1 MSEEVVVPEVKE
13 VKENQLVV
21 AVRESGLDQTKA
33 QVLLDKFTDY
43 FDIASKWENTAKGLV
58 ITSVEQKT
66 EMKMAREGRLFLK
79 GKRTDIERT
88 RKQLKESSLRE
99 GQTIDA
105 IAKILTNL
113 IIPIEEDL
121 EQKEKFAEI
130 QEAKRRA
137 ELKAAREIE
146 LEPFTE
152 FVPLGLDFGAM
163 DDANYQVVLNGA
175 KLQRQ
180 AKLET
185 EAKAAAE
192 AAEREKIG
200 QLHCTRLLI
209 VRPLWQFLSEP
220 ESQSNFGE
228 LSESDFNA
236 FIDRLKTAKKEYDDK
251 QVAIQAENERL
262 RKEQEEKNR
271 IIAEERAKA
280 EAERKAAEEKAR
292 KEREAAEA
300 KLRIERESARKAAE
314 KAAAEKAK
322 LEAELREKAEAEA
335 RAKREEAARL
345 EAERKEK
352 EAAER
357 KAANAPDKEKLQ
369 VVIDKITA
377 LKNDLPEMA
386 GNDAKTI
393 MNDVC
398 VLFAKIVTFIQDK
411 SEKL

>member
-1 MSEEVVVPEVKE
+1 MSEEVVVSE

-43 FDIASKWENTAKGLV
+43 CDSASKWENTAKGLV

-130 QEAKRRA
+130 QEAKRKA

-152 FVPLGLDFGAM
+152 FVPLGLDLGAM
-163 DDANYQVVLNGA
+163 DDTNYQMIFNGA

-180 AKLET
+180 AKLDA

-192 AAEREKIG
+192 AAERERIG

-209 VRPLWQFLSEP
+209 VRPFWQFLSEP

-236 FIDRLKTAKKEYDDK
+236 FVDRLKTAKKEYDDK
-251 QVAIQAENERL
+251 QAAIKAENDRL
-262 RKEQEEKNR
+262 KKEQEEKDR
-271 IIAEERAKA
+271 KAAEERAKA
-280 EAERKAAEEKAR
+280 EAERKAIEEKAR
-292 KEREAAEA
+292 KEREAA
-300 KLRIERESARKAAE
+300 RVAAE
-314 KAAAEKAK
+314 KAAEEKRK
-322 LEAELREKAEAEA
+322 LEAELK
-335 RAKREEAARL
+335 
-345 EAERKEK
+345 
-352 EAAER
+352 
-357 KAANAPDKEKLQ
+357 
-369 VVIDKITA
+369 
-377 LKNDLPEMA
+377 
-386 GNDAKTI
+386 
-393 MNDVC
+393 
-398 VLFAKIVTFIQDK
+398 AKIDA
-411 SEKL
+411 